1 MKTVVH
7 VLAGVVWYVGAA
19 VIVLNAIAQAVRDD
33 QWGLAVLEVVALPL
47 TYFIYPFAAG
57 DHSLA
62 WPLAEGSSLVPVFLL
77 SLVAFPI
84 HNFTDRYGVY

>member
-33 QWGLAVLEVVALPL
+33 QWGLAVLEVVAWAC
-47 TYFIYPFAAG
+47 T
-57 DHSLA
+57 
-62 WPLAEGSSLVPVFLL
+62 
-77 SLVAFPI
+77 
-84 HNFTDRYGVY
+84 